1 MDKIL
6 KNIPVIALRGL
17 VIFPDT
23 VTNIDIAREKSL
35 AVINDLE
42 DNGEY
47 VAFSSQL
54 NPLVQNPSEDDLLRT
69 CVLGRV
75 QSITGGKDLLKIKIV
90 AEKRGKIL
98 DFIQN
103 DRKFVADV
111 EVIEEVAPDAVRAEA
126 LTRIL
131 ENQLAEYVKYDKS
144 VPRDTLTAFFTEN
157 DTVKLINVLSSALL
171 KSDEDKVR
179 MLETVDNNERL
190 DLLIGY
196 VGKELEIFAINKDIA
211 RKVQQSVEANQKEYY
226 LREQM
231 RVISDELGDDID
243 ECEEYRKK
251 IHALG
256 IENEDTLDKLDKEV
270 NRLSKLQPNSPD
282 SGVIRSYLD
291 WIIDIPWKDQSQDN
305 NDIIYAKKVLDEDHY
320 GLEKVKERILEYLSV
335 KIMTGNSNG
344 SVLCLVGPPGVGKT
358 SIAKSIAR
366 ATGRNFVR
374 MSLGGIRDESEIR
387 GHRRTYVGAM
397 PGRIIY
403 NMRNSKTINPVFL
416 LDEIDK
422 MTSDFRGDP
431 ASALL
436 EVLDPEIN
444 STFRDNFIEV
454 PYDLSKVFFITTANS
469 LDTIS
474 APLLDRMEIIEL
486 SGYTAD
492 EKREIAKRYLVK
504 KAISATGLS
513 ADKVELSDAAIDDII
528 SHYTRE
534 SGVRTLERTI
544 EKVFRKV
551 DYLLLTGEISLDEKL
566 VINDVEKYLGVR
578 KYIGDEP
585 MKNDT
590 VGTAIG
596 LAWTSVGGVTLNVEA
611 SVMSGKGEI
620 ILTGKLGDVMKE
632 SARTAISYI
641 HANAEKL
648 GVPENYF
655 ADKDIHLH
663 VPEGAT
669 PKDGPS
675 AGITIATAIL
685 SAITKKPV
693 DHSVAMTGE
702 ITLRGNVLPIG
713 GLKEKLLAASR
724 VGIKKAIIPFENERD
739 FTEMPAEVTDKLEI
753 IPVKTVGEV
762 FERAILC

>member
-47 VAFSSQL
+47 VAFSSQI
-54 NPLVQNPSEDDLLRT
+54 NPLVQNPSEKDLLKT
-69 CVLGRV
+69 CVLARV
-75 QSITGGKDLLKIKIV
+75 QSITGSKDLLKIKIV

-98 DFIQN
+98 DFVQN

-111 EVIEEVAPDAVRAEA
+111 EVIEEVAPDPVRAEA

-131 ENQLAEYVKYDKS
+131 ENQLAEYLKYDKS
-144 VPRDTLTAFFTEN
+144 VPRDTLTAFFAEN

-190 DLLIGY
+190 DLLIGF

-256 IENEDTLDKLDKEV
+256 IENEDTLDKLDKEI

-469 LDTIS
+469 LDTIP

-486 SGYTAD
+486 SGYTAE

-504 KAISATGLS
+504 KALSATGLS
-513 ADKVELSDAAIDDII
+513 ADKVELSDDAIDDII

-551 DYLLLTGEISLDEKL
+551 DYLLLIGELSIDEKL

-578 KYIGDEP
+578 KYIDDEP
-585 MKNDT
+585 MKADT

-632 SARTAISYI
+632 SARTARSEE
-641 HANAEKL
+641 H
-648 GVPENYF
+648 
-655 ADKDIHLH
+655 
-663 VPEGAT
+663 
-669 PKDGPS
+669 
-675 AGITIATAIL
+675 
-685 SAITKKPV
+685 
-693 DHSVAMTGE
+693 
-702 ITLRGNVLPIG
+702 
-713 GLKEKLLAASR
+713 
-724 VGIKKAIIPFENERD
+724 
-739 FTEMPAEVTDKLEI
+739 
-753 IPVKTVGEV
+753 TV
-762 FERAILC
+762 

>member
-47 VAFSSQL
+47 VAFSSQV

-111 EVIEEVAPDAVRAEA
+111 EVIEEVAPDPVRAEA

-403 NMRNSKTINPVFL
+403 NMRNSKMINPVFL

-436 EVLDPEIN
+436 EVLDPEID

-578 KYIGDEP
+578 KYIDDEP

-739 FTEMPAEVTDKLEI
+739 LTEMPAEVTDKLEI